1 MEMGTTKINGNQTH
15 NPGFRLYLG
24 ASIIFLSFFMVP
36 TGLLVTRQMHP
47 HVVKALVLGFFWV
60 NGPLWKIIGIAVMG
74 KVSYYYII
82 EHLRIH
88 YNKIIKPK
96 PVGRTRYNIGLLM
109 FTLPFIPSY
118 VMAYAP
124 HLLPELAS
132 WRTYFNIFF
141 DLVFLSSLFVLGGDF
156 WDKLRALFNYSAKAN
171 FPDESSPDG
180 EEDSRARDMM

>member
-1 MEMGTTKINGNQTH
+1 MEMESKIISGTQKH
-15 NPGFRLYLG
+15 NPGLRFYLG
-24 ASIIFLSFFMVP
+24 AAIIILSFFMVP
-36 TGLLVTRQMHP
+36 TGLLVTHHMP
-47 HVVKALVLGFFWV
+47 KDVVKALILGFFWV

-82 EHLRIH
+82 EHLKIH
-88 YNKIIKPK
+88 YKTIVKSK
-96 PVGRTRYNIGLLM
+96 PVGKTRYYIGLFM
-109 FTLPFIPSY
+109 FTLPFVPSY

-132 WRTYFNIFF
+132 WRIYFNIFF

-171 FPDESSPDG
+171 FPGELSSDDN
-180 EEDSRARDMM
+180 EDSRARDMM

>member
-1 MEMGTTKINGNQTH
+1 MGLKNITVNQNH
-15 NPGFRLYLG
+15 NPGFRFYFG
-24 ASIIFLSFFMVP
+24 ASIIILSFFMVP
-36 TGLLVTRQMHP
+36 TGLLVTHQMHQ
-47 HVVKALVLGFFWV
+47 HVIKALVLGFFWV
-60 NGPLWKIIGIAVMG
+60 NGPLWKVIGIAVMG

-96 PVGRTRYNIGLLM
+96 PVGRTRYYIGLFM
-109 FTLPFIPSY
+109 FTLPFVPSY

-132 WRTYFNIFF
+132 WRIYFNLFF

-171 FPDESSPDG
+171 FPDEPSLDD
-180 EEDSRARDMM
+180 EDDSRARDMK